1 MICSRC
7 SSRNR
12 CRLGRKT
19 VSDLLCYSI
28 SVIIIQCNL
37 TLTGN
42 CILKGIII
50 NRISILIRLQNSISN
65 TVDLLICWKIHHY
78 LNTIILFQSH
88 YLLKRQLTVTF
99 SGEQTCIERIIHSR
113 SNTIDH
119 HILLN
124 VDISVTAEYIG
135 NLCIIVIYISRCLS
149 STTISTDHN
158 LIGLLFTLTI
168 RLRYIV
174 VVKILI
180 IHLDLRILLKRISIL
195 IQLKYII
202 GAIRNIR
209 PCSCTTGSILDMDF
223 LHFSVRG
230 ISIRIKVKPNII
242 SYILLRFQR
251 NHIPVIINIID
262 PLRNLD
268 LCMLLR
274 ITYRLR
280 ISLYIVHPAL
290 LLICKRNGDQHR

>member
-1 MICSRC
+1 MISTRC
-7 SSRNR
+7 NSRNR

-19 VSDLLCYSI
+19 VGDLFCYSI

-65 TVDLLICWKIHHY
+65 TVDLLILWKIQHY
-78 LNTIILFQSH
+78 LNTTILFQSH
-88 YLLKRQLTVTF
+88 YLLKRQLTVTLR
-99 SGEQTCIERIIHSR
+99 GEQTSIERIIHSR

-124 VDISVTAEYIG
+124 VDKSVTAEYIG

-158 LIGLLFTLTI
+158 LIGLLFTLAI
-168 RLRYIV
+168 QLRYIV
-174 VVKILI
+174 VVKILL
-180 IHLDLRILLKRISIL
+180 IHLDLRILLKKLSIL

-209 PCSCTTGSILDMDF
+209 PCSCTTGSTIDMD
-223 LHFSVRG
+223 
-230 ISIRIKVKPNII
+230 
-242 SYILLRFQR
+242 IL
-251 NHIPVIINIID
+251 
-262 PLRNLD
+262 
-268 LCMLLR
+268 
-274 ITYRLR
+274 
-280 ISLYIVHPAL
+280 
-290 LLICKRNGDQHR
+290 